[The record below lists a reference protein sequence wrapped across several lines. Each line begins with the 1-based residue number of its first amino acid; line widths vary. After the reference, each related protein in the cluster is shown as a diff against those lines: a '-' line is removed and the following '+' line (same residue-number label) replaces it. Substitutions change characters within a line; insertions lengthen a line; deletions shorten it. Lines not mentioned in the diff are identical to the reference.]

1 MPRAVFRRHSQ
12 RRTAP
17 RHPSHH
23 RRAALRHS
31 VLRCVHRPLERPASQ
46 AVAAK
51 SLDPG
56 FRLRRPRDDI
66 KNKTSSPPVRP
77 TLDVIPDGAQRPHS
91 VPPRRAR
98 RSGPHPGWP
107 VPSLMSSRTARSAEP
122 GSSALRYCAGPDSR
136 VRGDDFKK
144 RAGASGTRD
153 AADTRSEGA
162 QSGDQ
167 SGGQAGSSSDG
178 SASRSRS
185 GA

>member
-17 RHPSHH
+17 RHPSHQ

-91 VPPRRAR
+91 VPPTTRASIRPSSRMVRSLTDVIPDGAQRRAGIQ
-98 RSGPHPGWP
+98 RSS
-107 VPSLMSSRTARSAEP
+107 V
-122 GSSALRYCAGPDSR
+122 LRQTGFP
-136 VRGDDFKK
+136 
-144 RAGASGTRD
+144 
-153 AADTRSEGA
+153 
-162 QSGDQ
+162 
-167 SGGQAGSSSDG
+167 
-178 SASRSRS
+178 RSR
-185 GA
+185 G